1 MKNPVTLEALHTHTH
16 TQAYLVNRNT
26 VTLREAGFLSI
37 LKIIRNLSY
46 KHRFI
51 VWVSFL
57 RSIGKNY
64 YFGSSWI
71 NPKNQIYS
79 NQIYNNQIQLD

>member
-26 VTLREAGFLSI
+26 VTLRETVFLSI
-37 LKIIRNLSY
+37 AKIIRNLDY

-57 RSIGKNY
+57 RSIGKLFSFY
-64 YFGSSWI
+64 
-71 NPKNQIYS
+71 
-79 NQIYNNQIQLD
+79 